1 MKPVVSPVRVA
12 VNNNFM
18 SEPFYILGHRGAAG
32 EHPENTLQGFAHA
45 MQVGVHMIELDIREH
60 DSELWIF
67 HDAKLDR
74 LTNASGSFADCA
86 DPGQIELANG
96 EPIPRLKVLLDMA
109 WGRMPLNIE
118 IKTIEQPGLLLKLLD
133 GYAPPEPRADLPWIL
148 ISSFNHRVLLEL
160 KELGCQWPLAPI
172 DSGIPLDVGADIDR
186 LAPTSCISTTS
197 TSISTLSRIFASAA
211 SRAWYSRSTTSNGRV
226 NSGNTASP
234 GFLPIYPPNSCGS
247 TKLGVS

>member
-118 IKTIEQPGLLLKLLD
+118 IKTIEQPGLLLKRLD

-186 LAPTSCISTTS
+186 LAPTSWHFDNEYLDFDLVEDLRQRGIQSLVFTVNDIERARELRQHGVAGVFTDLP
-197 TSISTLSRIFASAA
+197 TKFMRID
-211 SRAWYSRSTTSNGRV
+211 
-226 NSGNTASP
+226 
-234 GFLPIYPPNSCGS
+234 
-247 TKLGVS
+247 